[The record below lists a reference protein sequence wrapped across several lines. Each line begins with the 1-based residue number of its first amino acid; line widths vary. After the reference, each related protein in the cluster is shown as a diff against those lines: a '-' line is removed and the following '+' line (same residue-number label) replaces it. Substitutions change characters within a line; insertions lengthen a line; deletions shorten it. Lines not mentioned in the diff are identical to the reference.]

1 MRRTIVALAAGLL
14 SATLTAGVAQ
24 AATPAKP
31 KVATPARTHAK
42 ADGPRHW
49 YAVAGERRTEASAKE
64 LLAQL
69 KAKHFEGFEIRTRM
83 VRHGVDKAHRDE
95 VERVFPDR
103 RAAEAEAKRLRE
115 AGFPGRIADERG

>member
-24 AATPAKP
+24 AATPTKP
-31 KVATPARTHAK
+31 KDATEARTHGK
-42 ADGPRHW
+42 AAEPRHW
-49 YAVAGERRTEASAKE
+49 YAVAGERRTESSAKE

-83 VRHGVDKAHRDE
+83 VGHGMKAHRDE
-95 VERVFPDR
+95 VERACPDR

-115 AGFPGRIADERG
+115 AGFPGRAAEERG